1 MRVHSRD
8 PMFVMAPYVPWQNLA
23 YEGSVW
29 MGNPRDNTVLG
40 WFLFSGLKI
49 IRNKS
54 YLTLVVYIGEE

>member
-1 MRVHSRD
+1 MRVRSGNLVFIID
-8 PMFVMAPYVPWQNLA
+8 SKVPGQILS

-54 YLTLVVYIGEE
+54 FLMLVVYIGEE

>member
-1 MRVHSRD
+1 MIVRRRSPVFIMDS
-8 PMFVMAPYVPWQNLA
+8 YVPWQILT

-49 IRNKS
+49 IRNKCFQM
-54 YLTLVVYIGEE
+54 LVVYIGEE

>member
-1 MRVHSRD
+1 MS
-8 PMFVMAPYVPWQNLA
+8 LA
-23 YEGSVW
+23 GPSGEGSVW

-54 YLTLVVYIGEE
+54 YLMLVVYIGEE

>member
-1 MRVHSRD
+1 
-8 PMFVMAPYVPWQNLA
+8 MFVMAPYVPWQNLA

-54 YLTLVVYIGEE
+54 FQMLVVYIGEE